1 MVYVLKYFKLIV
13 QLCSLIVLLTVVLR
27 RTIVDSSDWCSDNLS
42 RSRYQSW
49 VINIRGD
56 PENID
61 EYRLFH
67 FSSEINF
74 TRASS
79 EKH

>member
-13 QLCSLIVLLTVVLR
+13 QLCSLIVWLTVVLR

-42 RSRYQSW
+42 RSHYQSW

-67 FSSEINF
+67 FASEINF